1 MIMSRRGV
9 YCEGVK
15 RRHCTMNYITW
26 ESFGFETLANPLYL
40 FGVVLELGVDFAH
53 SKTLRQQWI
62 LPREKVI
69 IVSAHVGIV
78 PIQRVMDDGNR
89 GWYRVAHS
97 TLRNMKKSEV
107 TQISPLRERLD
118 QIELYKRSAG
128 EAKQE

>member
-1 MIMSRRGV
+1 
-9 YCEGVK
+9 
-15 RRHCTMNYITW
+15 MNYITW
-26 ESFGFETLANPLYL
+26 ESFGFETLVNPLYL

-53 SKTLRQQWI
+53 SKTLRGQWI

-69 IVSAHVGIV
+69 IVSAHVGCV

-118 QIELYKRSAG
+118 QIELYKRTAG
-128 EAKQE
+128 AAKQENEKRN